1 MVELVSLKHDQR
13 VLDSSTSA
21 LDKNDLKDLETVAHI
36 LVVDDEPDILELTR
50 YTLSSEGF
58 QVTTAATGN
67 EALSRIA
74 RDKPDLVVL
83 DLMLPD
89 QSGVEICKKL
99 RANPTFEQ
107 LPIIMLT
114 ARSEE
119 VDRVV
124 GFEIGADDYVT
135 KPFSPR
141 ELALRIRSVLRRSS
155 NPRPRDLLLQRDELT
170 LDREAHRCTVAEQE
184 IELTAKEFDLLAT
197 LMMRPGQ
204 VRTREQLIEAVWG
217 SDFSVS
223 SRTIDTH
230 LKRLR
235 EKIGPYAELI
245 QTVRGVGYRFSE

>member
-1 MVELVSLKHDQR
+1 MAR
-13 VLDSSTSA
+13 
-21 LDKNDLKDLETVAHI
+21 I

-50 YTLSSEGF
+50 YNLSSEGF
-58 QVTTAATGN
+58 QVMTAATGH
-67 EALSRIA
+67 EALSQIA
-74 RDKPDLVVL
+74 EDKPDLVVL

-89 QSGVEICKKL
+89 LSGVEICKKL
-99 RANPTFEQ
+99 RADPTFER

-124 GFEIGADDYVT
+124 GFEVGADDYVT

-141 ELALRIRSVLRRSS
+141 ELTLRIRSVLRRSS
-155 NPRPRDLLLQRDELT
+155 HSRPNDLRLKRDGLI
-170 LDREAHRCTVAEQE
+170 LDREAHRCTVAEKE

-197 LMMRPGQ
+197 LMTRPGQ

-223 SRTIDTH
+223 SRTVDTH

-235 EKIGPYAELI
+235 EKIGPYAALI
-245 QTVRGVGYRFSE
+245 QTVRGVGYRFSK

>member
-1 MVELVSLKHDQR
+1 MRRGPGPRTLQNSISQRGILIVEL
-13 VLDSSTSA
+13 
-21 LDKNDLKDLETVAHI
+21 I
-36 LVVDDEPDILELTR
+36 LVVDDEPDILELVR
-50 YTLSSEGF
+50 YNLSNEGF
-58 QVTTAATGN
+58 RVDTATTGN
-67 EALSRIA
+67 EALSQITRS
-74 RDKPDLVVL
+74 KPDLVVL

-89 QSGVEICKKL
+89 QSGMEICKKL
-99 RANPTFEQ
+99 RANPSFEQ

-124 GFEIGADDYVT
+124 GFEVGADDYVT

-141 ELALRIRSVLRRSS
+141 ELALRIRSVLRRTS
-155 NPRPRDLLLQRDELT
+155 NTSPTDSRLERGELV
-170 LDREAHRCTVAEQE
+170 LDRESHRCTVAEQE

-223 SRTIDTH
+223 SRTVDTH

>member
-1 MVELVSLKHDQR
+1 MIVER
-13 VLDSSTSA
+13 
-21 LDKNDLKDLETVAHI
+21 I
-36 LVVDDEPDILELTR
+36 LVVDDEPDILELVR
-50 YTLSSEGF
+50 YNLSNEGF
-58 QVTTAATGN
+58 RVDTATTGN
-67 EALSRIA
+67 EALSQITRS
-74 RDKPDLVVL
+74 KPDLVVL

-89 QSGVEICKKL
+89 QSGMEICKKL
-99 RANPTFEQ
+99 RANPSFEQ

-141 ELALRIRSVLRRSS
+141 ELALRIRSVLRRTS
-155 NPRPRDLLLQRDELT
+155 NTGSTDSRLERDELV
-170 LDREAHRCTVAEQE
+170 LDRESHRCTVAEQE
-184 IELTAKEFDLLAT
+184 VELTTKEFDLLAT
-197 LMMRPGQ
+197 LMRRPGQ
-204 VRTREQLIEAVWG
+204 VRTREQLIESVWG

-223 SRTIDTH
+223 SRTVDTH

-245 QTVRGVGYRFSE
+245 QTVRGVGYRFSD